1 MEDVDHHRSS
11 EHYEKDIAD
20 LFIGFYPES
29 QSLEFEEVD
38 FGLWSKNKLYFI
50 YIVYLFSYLIINKG
64 LTK

>member
-38 FGLWSKNKLYFI
+38 FGL
-50 YIVYLFSYLIINKG
+50 
-64 LTK
+64 